1 MMYDDYYDHGG
12 AWGWGPWLLMIFVM
26 LVFLALVAWGVFL
39 VWRSTSRPQPGDR
52 GSHPEASPTPEVI
65 LAERL
70 ARGEIDPTEYRV
82 RLDALKPPG

>member
-1 MMYDDYYDHGG
+1 MYDDYYDHGG
-12 AWGWGPWLLMIFVM
+12 GWGWGPWLLMVLMM

-39 VWRSTSRPQPGDR
+39 VWRSTSRAEAGDR
-52 GSHPEASPTPEVI
+52 GSRPEASPTAEAI

-70 ARGEIDPTEYRV
+70 ARGEIEPAEYRA